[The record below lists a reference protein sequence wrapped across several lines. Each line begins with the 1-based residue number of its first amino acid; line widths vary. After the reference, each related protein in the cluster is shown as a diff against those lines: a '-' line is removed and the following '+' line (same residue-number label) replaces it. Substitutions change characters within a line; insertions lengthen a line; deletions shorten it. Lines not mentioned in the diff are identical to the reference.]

1 VESLAFYP
9 YLSGRRNLRIIARN
23 ASVPMSRVEA
33 ALDQVKLTQRAE
45 DKFSRYSLAMKQRLG
60 VAAALLKDPE
70 LLILDEPTNG
80 LDPKDMTEM
89 RALIRNLA
97 QGKRTVLLSSHLL
110 EEVEQVCDRVGVIL
124 GGKLVAEGTVAELRE
139 QGELLVR
146 ADPIDWASRLVEE
159 ICGPEQ
165 VQVSGGALVLATD
178 TARAGEINHKLV
190 ASGVLVSELRPVE
203 RFREETFPELTR
215 REEV

>member
-23 ASVPMSRVEA
+23 AGVPMSRVEA

-45 DKFSRYSLAMKQRLG
+45 DKFSRYSLAMKQQLG

-97 QGKRTVLLSSHLL
+97 QGKRTVLPPAT
-110 EEVEQVCDRVGVIL
+110 CWR
-124 GGKLVAEGTVAELRE
+124 R
-139 QGELLVR
+139 
-146 ADPIDWASRLVEE
+146 WSRYAT
-159 ICGPEQ
+159 G
-165 VQVSGGALVLATD
+165 LAWYW
-178 TARAGEINHKLV
+178 V
-190 ASGVLVSELRPVE
+190 ASW
-203 RFREETFPELTR
+203 
-215 REEV
+215 